1 MVVCPRANR
10 MLKVGEAPLE
20 RYAEAGVALALGTAS
35 PAACGAPDLLAEAA
49 AWCDVARSRGLAYW
63 PSAAGPVSLEEQ
75 AVRLSTVAGA
85 QALGWGATAGTLEVG
100 RPADLVGV
108 AFQGSGSSVWHDVVT
123 RGDVVLTVL
132 GGVIKARRDG
142 PVTAVAR
149 SRGAPR
155 VVSARGP
162 LPDARPTADK
172 DAVLVQRM
180 FDRVAGRY
188 DLANALLSFGSD
200 QHWRRCATAAVGP
213 VGGSLVLDVATGT
226 GRLATALCDAGAR
239 VVGVDFSM
247 PMLEAGAQRADR
259 AGVAFVNGDGTRLPF
274 ADATFDAVTIAF
286 GLRNL
291 PDTVGGLRELLRVT
305 KPGGRLVVLEFSKP
319 TWAPFRLLYERYL
332 VALLPR
338 VAELVSSDGP
348 AYRYSSDSIRAW
360 PDQQA
365 LARLVAAAGWEQ
377 PAWSN
382 LTRRHRRAPPRDGT
396 RRHRT
401 AHGLARRAAARG
413 RGRVGASRRGRPVA
427 DDRGEPTGRPRRLL
441 RGVGGTRDLASA
453 DS

>member
-1 MVVCPRANR
+1 M
-10 MLKVGEAPLE
+10 
-20 RYAEAGVALALGTAS
+20 
-35 PAACGAPDLLAEAA
+35 
-49 AWCDVARSRGLAYW
+49 
-63 PSAAGPVSLEEQ
+63 
-75 AVRLSTVAGA
+75 
-85 QALGWGATAGTLEVG
+85 
-100 RPADLVGV
+100 
-108 AFQGSGSSVWHDVVT
+108 
-123 RGDVVLTVL
+123 
-132 GGVIKARRDG
+132 
-142 PVTAVAR
+142 
-149 SRGAPR
+149 
-155 VVSARGP
+155 VSARGP

-274 ADATFDAVTIAF
+274 AASTFDAVTIAF

-348 AYRYSSDSIRAW
+348 AYRYLSDSIRAW
-360 PDQQA
+360 PDQQD

-382 LTRRHRRAPPRDGT
+382 LSGGIVALHRATAPGDTGPPTDWPAEPLPETVEGPEP
-396 RRHRT
+396 
-401 AHGLARRAAARG
+401 AAED
-413 RGRVGASRRGRPVA
+413 VPS
-427 DDRGEPTGRPRRLL
+427 PTT
-441 RGVGGTRDLASA
+441 GGTDWPATPSASGGRRNPG
-453 DS
+453 SRER